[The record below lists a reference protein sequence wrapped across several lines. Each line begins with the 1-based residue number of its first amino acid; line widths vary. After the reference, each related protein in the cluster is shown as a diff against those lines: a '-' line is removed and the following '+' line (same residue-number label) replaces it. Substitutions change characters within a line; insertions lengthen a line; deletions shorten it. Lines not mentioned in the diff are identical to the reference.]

1 MECSKFIYISLF
13 FGIIYLG
20 FISIDCGATKDYLD
34 DVSGIFYKSD
44 TGFIDTGTNSNIS
57 PENQYSNQYYGRQ
70 MRNLRSFPQGEK
82 NCYTSKPEQ
91 GKNSNYLIRPFF
103 YYGNYDNKNKFPIFD
118 LYVGGNYIYTVD
130 FNGVGSPKFDDV
142 IHVPTSD
149 IIYVCFINTGSGI
162 PFISALELRPLD
174 NTLYPLDFGVLEQSW
189 RFVFGTTT
197 GQPGQYIR

>member
-1 MECSKFIYISLF
+1 MCSKFIYISLF

-20 FISIDCGATKDYLD
+20 FISIDCGATEDYLD
-34 DVSGIFYKSD
+34 DGTGIFYKSD
-44 TGFIDTGTNSNIS
+44 AGFIDTGTNSNIS

-149 IIYVCFINTGSGI
+149 IIYVCLINTGHGI

>member
-1 MECSKFIYISLF
+1 
-13 FGIIYLG
+13 
-20 FISIDCGATKDYLD
+20 
-34 DVSGIFYKSD
+34 
-44 TGFIDTGTNSNIS
+44 
-57 PENQYSNQYYGRQ
+57 

-149 IIYVCFINTGSGI
+149 IIYVCLINTGHGI